1 MQGQA
6 NRMQSENTFLT
17 NKVGNLRK
25 EFDRYHEA
33 NTKLHDEVHKLEEEM
48 EEKQNTEQ

>member
-25 EFDRYHEA
+25 EFDRYHEVSMA
-33 NTKLHDEVHKLEEEM
+33 RN
-48 EEKQNTEQ
+48 